1 MNSYGTFE
9 IMTLL
14 LSHIQ
19 NLHVDSYDI
28 IVSKLKLKNSPI
40 SNEVCKRKIDWN
52 PPHIYF

>member
-1 MNSYGTFE
+1 MNYKRKMNSYGTFE

-40 SNEVCKRKIDWN
+40 SNEVCKRKID
-52 PPHIYF
+52 